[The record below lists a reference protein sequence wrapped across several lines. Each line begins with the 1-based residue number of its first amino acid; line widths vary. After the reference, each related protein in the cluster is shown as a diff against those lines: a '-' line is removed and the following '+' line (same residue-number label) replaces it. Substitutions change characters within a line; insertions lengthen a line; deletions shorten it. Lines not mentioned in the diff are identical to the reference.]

1 MHIHHIG
8 IAVES
13 LAEAVPVF
21 ELLLGSPPDSA
32 EEVRDQKVRVAVFH
46 VGKSCIELLEAS
58 SSDSP
63 IARFIDKRGPGIH
76 HVALTV
82 NNLQGTLD
90 KLDQHGVRLIDR
102 NPREGAGDELIA
114 FLHPSSTA
122 KVLIEL
128 IEEPEG
134 D

>member
-1 MHIHHIG
+1 MDIHHIG

-21 ELLLGSPPDSA
+21 EMLLGHPPDST
-32 EEVRDQKVRVAVFH
+32 EEIEDQQVRVAVFDL
-46 VGKSCIELLEAS
+46 GKSRIELLEAAS
-58 SSDSP
+58 QDSP

-82 NNLQGTLD
+82 DNLKDRLD
-90 KLDQHGVRLIDR
+90 KLDLQGVRLIDR
-102 NPREGAGDELIA
+102 NPREGAGQKSIA

-122 KVLIEL
+122 GVLFEL
-128 IEEPEG
+128 VEELKA

>member
-21 ELLLGSPPDSA
+21 ELLLDSRPDA
-32 EEVRDQKVRVAVFH
+32 VEEVEDQKVRVAVFH
-46 VGKSCIELLEAS
+46 VGKSRIELLEAVS
-58 SSDSP
+58 PDSP
-63 IARFIDKRGPGIH
+63 IARFIDKSGPGIH

-82 NNLQGTLD
+82 NDLKGALD
-90 KLDQHGVRLIDR
+90 KLDQHGLRLIDR
-102 NPREGAGDELIA
+102 SPREGAGDESIA
-114 FLHPSSTA
+114 FLHPSSTSR
-122 KVLIEL
+122 VLIEL
-128 IEEPEG
+128 IEEPKA